1 MKAIPK
7 VEPETLERK
16 DLLHRFGEEFS
27 FTIAKTPR
35 QLQDVFALRHDVFI
49 KEIGYDMEEDE
60 SHSLERDEHDSR
72 AIHCFIRHKRTGLIA
87 GCLRLI
93 APGEIDSNHGEL
105 LPIEAHGDG
114 ILNHDTF
121 RPDILPRNQICEV
134 SRLAI
139 AKPFRER
146 PKDDT
151 SQTSNIFTLEE
162 RKVFPIILIG
172 LFLCTYTLV
181 GLTGKRHV
189 FAMMEP
195 KLPRLLSYS
204 GFHFSK
210 VSGDI
215 FYHGKRNAFYIDHQ
229 VAEQQVHQDLTQLYA
244 AIQKELSPQLD
255 VTNAFKT
262 AIVQPEMT

>member
-16 DLLHRFGEEFS
+16 DLLCRFGEEFS
-27 FTIAKTPR
+27 FKIAKTPR
-35 QLQDVFALRHDVFI
+35 ELHEIFALRHDVFI
-49 KEIGYDMEEDE
+49 KEIGYGMKEDE
-60 SHSLERDEHDSR
+60 SHSLEYDEHDKR

-93 APGEIDSNHGEL
+93 APDEADGNHDAL
-105 LPIEAHGDG
+105 LPIEAHGNG
-114 ILNHDTF
+114 IINHETLH
-121 RPDILPRNQICEV
+121 PDILPRNQICEV

-146 PKDDT
+146 AKGGA
-151 SQTSNIFTLEE
+151 SQTNSTFTPEE

-172 LFLCTYTLV
+172 LFLSTYTLV
-181 GLTGKRHV
+181 GLTGRRHV

-195 KLPRLLSYS
+195 KLPRILSLS
-204 GFHFSK
+204 GFYFTQ

-229 VAEQQVHQDLTQLYA
+229 VAENQVHQDLTQLYA
-244 AIQKELSPQLD
+244 AIQEELSPQLD
-255 VTNAFKT
+255 VMGAFNT
-262 AIVQPEMT
+262 AIAQPAIT